1 MQYRKTSGGN
11 YKVEAPPGEHD
22 DYPFALGLGLEACD
36 PAPSVGGGGGM
47 RLRSM
52 RYSPS
57 QSEAEQGGNL
67 NRVGP
72 RMMRE
77 RLQKRMEERW
87 ERNGVKV

>member
-1 MQYRKTSGGN
+1 
-11 YKVEAPPGEHD
+11 
-22 DYPFALGLGLEACD
+22 
-36 PAPSVGGGGGM
+36 GM
-47 RLRSM
+47 RLRPM